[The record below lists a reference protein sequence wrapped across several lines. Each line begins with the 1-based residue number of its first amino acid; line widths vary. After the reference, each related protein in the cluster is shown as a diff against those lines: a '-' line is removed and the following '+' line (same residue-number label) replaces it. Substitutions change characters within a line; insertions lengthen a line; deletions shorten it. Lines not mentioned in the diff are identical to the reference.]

1 MIYEKLFDWQK
12 KLVDNYKHKKSFGL
26 FLDMGL

>member
-1 MIYEKLFDWQK
+1 MIYEMLYDYQK
-12 KLVDNYKHKKSFGL
+12 HIIDKFIDRRSFGL